1 VLNKLYGK
9 PASLEHKLH
18 LRSKHIVKKTI

>member
-18 LRSKHIVKKTI
+18 LRSKHI